1 MVIGG
6 EVRND
11 RIGSNNDREGS
22 EPPIQSPPN
31 ADPLFM
37 REQLSKVFNLWSEIS
52 RLPTVGPLYAYSQY
66 SRSELTELVEL
77 GKTILQLQIHFSEYW
92 VQINNTYVHALTRAA
107 EKVPKKYDSKQDFE
121 DYRKVVID
129 IFEDE
134 FTALFDSREFARSY
148 GLVLSQQ
155 LDLFNHIQK
164 LTEKSLRLLNLP
176 TRAEVDE
183 MVKDIHDLKKEVH
196 DLTRKTGA
204 SMRNDSRNIP
214 A

>member
-1 MVIGG
+1 MVIEG
-6 EVRND
+6 EVNSD
-11 RIGSNNDREGS
+11 RIGSNNGREGS
-22 EPPIQSPPN
+22 EPAIQKP
-31 ADPLFM
+31 ADVDPLLM
-37 REQLSKVFNLWSEIS
+37 REQISKVFNLWSEIS

-77 GKTILQLQIHFSEYW
+77 GKTILQLQIHFGEYW

-107 EKVPKKYDSKQDFE
+107 EKVPKKYNSKQDFE
-121 DYRKVVID
+121 DYRKVLID
-129 IFEDE
+129 VFEDE
-134 FTALFDSREFARSY
+134 FTTLFDSEEFAKSY

-164 LTEKSLRLLNLP
+164 LTEKSLRVLNLP

-183 MVKDIHDLKKEVH
+183 MVRDIHDLKKEVH
-196 DLTRKTGA
+196 DLRRKTEV
-204 SMRNDSRNIP
+204 RTRDDSRNIS

>member
-1 MVIGG
+1 MIIEREVKNDSIGG
-6 EVRND
+6 ND
-11 RIGSNNDREGS
+11 DREGS
-22 EPPIQSPPN
+22 EASIPTPAN

-37 REQLSKVFNLWSEIS
+37 REQISKVFNLWSEIS

-66 SRSELTELVEL
+66 SRSELTELMEL

-107 EKVPKKYDSKQDFE
+107 EKAPKKYDSKQDFE
-121 DYRKVVID
+121 DYRKAVID

-134 FTALFDSREFARSY
+134 FTTLFDSQEFGRSY
-148 GLVLSQQ
+148 NLVLSQQ

-164 LTEKSLRLLNLP
+164 LAEKSLRLLNLP
-176 TRAEVDE
+176 TRAEVNE
-183 MVKDIHDLKKEVH
+183 MVKDVHDLKKEVR
-196 DLTRKTGA
+196 DLTRKMEAIT
-204 SMRNDSRNIP
+204 RNDSRNIP